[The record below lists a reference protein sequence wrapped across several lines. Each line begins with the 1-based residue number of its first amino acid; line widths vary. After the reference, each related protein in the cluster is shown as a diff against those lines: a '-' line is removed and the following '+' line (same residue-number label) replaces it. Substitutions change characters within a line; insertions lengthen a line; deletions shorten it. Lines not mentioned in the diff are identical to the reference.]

1 MVKKFFG
8 AFNKEIS
15 GMHDAAYLL
24 GFFALLSQ
32 LLGLLRDRFLAGHF
46 GAGEVL
52 DLYYSA
58 FRVPD
63 FIFAVVASLVSFSVL
78 IPYLESKRGEGVSE
92 MKSFMDTIFSFFFLA
107 ISVTCGI
114 AMVWMPHISKLLF
127 SNLGEA
133 QLDQIIILSRI
144 MLLSP
149 FFLGLSNLL
158 ASVTQIHKRF
168 LLYAVTPL
176 VYNFSIICSIIFL
189 TPVMGITG
197 VAVGVVCGAFFH
209 ALVQIPFARS
219 VGLLPDFTIPFSWKE
234 VKKVIMPSLPRTITL
249 SSASLVMIVLVSLAS
264 KLETGSVSVFTF
276 SMNLYYVPLSIIGI
290 SYSMAAFPVLSSL
303 LTRGE
308 KDKFISQIVG
318 AIKHII
324 FLSLPV
330 MVLFI
335 VLRAQ
340 IVRTVLGS
348 GNFNWSD
355 TRLTAACFA
364 LFSLCVVFQSIGF
377 LITRAYYASGKTKEP
392 FFIAIFSSAIMICLP
407 VLFLKLFTAVPGVL
421 TFTAHLLKVGDV
433 KGLEILALPL
443 GFSIGTIL
451 QGVALFLLF
460 KKEFPFQASSIYKT
474 FYQSLVAALLG
485 GFAAYIGLNI
495 FDNFFDLTTLK
506 GVFLQGILAGIVG
519 LLVQLYFLK
528 LVDNEEFKEFR
539 KTLHHKIWKA
549 KPVFPETSEM

>member
-32 LLGLLRDRFLAGHF
+32 LLGLLRDRFLASHF

-78 IPYLESKRGEGVSE
+78 IPYLEHKKEEGPSQV
-92 MKSFMDTIFSFFFLA
+92 KKFIDTIFSFFFVSITVA
-107 ISVTCGI
+107 CGI
-114 AMVWMPHISKLLF
+114 AMIFMPQISKLLF
-127 SNLGEA
+127 SNLKDS
-133 QLDQIIILSRI
+133 QLDQIIVLSRI

-168 LLYAVTPL
+168 LLYAITPL
-176 VYNFSIICSIIFL
+176 VYNLAIIFGIMFL
-189 TPVMGITG
+189 APTMGIAG
-197 VAVGVVCGAFFH
+197 VALGVVLGAFLH

-219 VGLLPDFTIPFSWKE
+219 VGLLPDFTIPFSWQE
-234 VKKVIMPSLPRTITL
+234 VKKVIVPSLPRTITL

-264 KLETGSVSVFTF
+264 KLEVGSIAVFTF

-290 SYSMAAFPVLSSL
+290 SYSMAAFPVLSAL

-308 KDKFISQIVG
+308 KDKFISQIIG
-318 AIKHII
+318 ATRHII
-324 FLSLPV
+324 FLSLPI

-340 IVRTVLGS
+340 IVRTILGS

-392 FFIAIFSSAIMICLP
+392 FFIALFSSAVMVCLP
-407 VLFLKLFTAVPGVL
+407 IFFLKLFTTVPSML
-421 TFTAHLLKVGDV
+421 ELLASLLKVENL

-443 GFSIGTIL
+443 GFSIGTII
-451 QGVALFLLF
+451 QSVALFFFF
-460 KKEFPFQASSIYKT
+460 KKEFPFDASLIYKT
-474 FYQSLVAALLG
+474 FYQSLIGASLG
-485 GFAAYIGLNI
+485 GFTAYIGLNI
-495 FDNFFDLTTLK
+495 FDNFFDLTTLQ
-506 GVFLQGILAGIVG
+506 GIFLQGLLAGIMGV
-519 LLVQLYFLK
+519 LAHIYFLK
-528 LVDNEEFKEFR
+528 IVGSEELKEFM
-539 KTLHHKIWKA
+539 KTIRHRIWKV
-549 KPVFPETSEM
+549 KPVLPETTEM